1 MVSGELLNKLDSYE
15 QVVHSFSKF
24 FDTDE
29 LAAVLERKADMELVR
44 RLQDNKADLNDVKMM
59 Q

>member
-1 MVSGELLNKLDSYE
+1 MVHTELLSKLDSYE
-15 QVVHSFSKF
+15 QVVKSFSKF

-44 RLQDNKADLNDVKMM
+44 RLQDNKAEANDLTYI
-59 Q
+59 